1 MDQLPP
7 IAGRYRLL
15 TLLGAGG
22 MGEVWR
28 ARDTVLDRDVAV
40 KLLRDVDDPTMAE
53 RFRRESHSTARVV
66 HDDVVKIFDAG
77 SDDNDVF
84 LVMELLPG
92 PTLAEPIAQRG
103 ALPIDMA
110 VEYTRQVA
118 GALGA
123 AHRADV
129 VHRDIKPANLMFDA
143 DGRLTVL
150 DFGIAYAMTGVDAG
164 LTQTGHVIGSP
175 SYLSPEQASGDP
187 VGPPADVY
195 SLGCVLFEML
205 TGKVPYSAPHPVRI
219 LHMHLSEPVPRITD
233 FRAVP
238 PPLARL
244 VNRMLDKNPA
254 ARPSMDQV
262 AHELGYVLNGADPDA
277 TDLLSAGQ
285 APRPTQAM
293 AQRRLD
299 EPMAL
304 PNSRTGVMRGPDTP
318 PPVRAPRPASLRKF
332 PTSRLLGAVAIV
344 IACVF
349 AASWLAAYEPAPAEA
364 DQPSQS
370 SDNANGSDNTD
381 RSSDNSSGSD
391 DSGNSDNSA
400 DKPTDKSD
408 NKTLNRLDKLDRWR
422 ENLETWNIIDAGQ
435 SQEWEDQIDQIR
447 DLVETGENAK
457 REMEQLRDEFKGIRE
472 GEGQNGEKILDGLLK
487 QS

>member
-1 MDQLPP
+1 MDAHPP

-15 TLLGAGG
+15 ALLGAGG

-53 RFRRESHSTARVV
+53 RFRRESLSTARVV

-92 PTLAEPIAQRG
+92 PTLAEPLKERG
-103 ALPIDMA
+103 AMPVDMA
-110 VEYTRQVA
+110 VEYARQVA

-123 AHRADV
+123 AHRAGV
-129 VHRDIKPANLMFDA
+129 VHRDIKPANLMFDG

-175 SYLSPEQASGDP
+175 SYLSPEQAAGDP

-205 TGKVPYSAPHPVRI
+205 TGKVPYAAPHPVKI

-233 FRAVP
+233 FRSVP
-238 PPLARL
+238 APLERL
-244 VNRMLDKNPA
+244 VTRMLDKNPA

-262 AHELGYVLNGADPDA
+262 GHELGYVLSGADPDA
-277 TDLLSAGQ
+277 TDLLASGQ

-293 AQRRLD
+293 PQRPLD

-304 PNSRTGVMRGPDTP
+304 PNSRTGVLPRPDAP
-318 PPVRAPRPASLRKF
+318 PPVRGPRPGSLRKF
-332 PTSRLLGAVAIV
+332 PTGRLLGAVAIV
-344 IACVF
+344 IACLF
-349 AASWLAAYEPAPAEA
+349 AASWLAAYEPPPAEA

-370 SDNANGSDNTD
+370 SDDSGGSDTDTNTDTGSDN
-381 RSSDNSSGSD
+381 SSDNSSD
-391 DSGNSDNSA
+391 QN
-400 DKPTDKSD
+400 TDASD
-408 NKTLNRLDKLDRWR
+408 NKTLKRLDKLDRWR
-422 ENLETWNIIDAGQ
+422 ENLEGWNVIDEGQ
-435 SQEWEDQIDQIR
+435 SQEWEDQIQDIR
-447 DLVETGENAK
+447 DLVEKGESAK
-457 REMEQLRDEFKGIRE
+457 REMEQLRDEFKSIRE

-487 QS
+487 QN

>member
-1 MDQLPP
+1 MDELPP

-40 KLLRDVDDPTMAE
+40 KLMRDVDDPTMAE
-53 RFRRESHSTARVV
+53 RFRRESLSTARVV

-92 PTLAEPIAQRG
+92 PTLAEPLQQRG
-103 ALPIDMA
+103 PMPVDMA

-123 AHRADV
+123 AHRAGV
-129 VHRDIKPANLMFDA
+129 VHRDIKPANLMFDG

-205 TGKVPYSAPHPVRI
+205 TGKVPYSAPHPVKI

-238 PPLARL
+238 APLARL
-244 VNRMLDKNPA
+244 ATRMLDKNPA

-262 AHELGYVLNGADPDA
+262 GHELGYVLSGADPDA
-277 TDLLSAGQ
+277 TDRLSAGQ

-293 AQRRLD
+293 APRPLD

-304 PNSRTGVMRGPDTP
+304 ANSRTGVLPSPGTP
-318 PPVRAPRPASLRKF
+318 PPARGPRPRSLRKF
-332 PTSRLLGAVAIV
+332 PTGRLLGAVAIV

-349 AASWLAAYEPAPAEA
+349 AASWLAAYEPSPAEA
-364 DQPSQS
+364 QPSQS
-370 SDNANGSDNTD
+370 SDDSNTADDNTDSSDNTD
-381 RSSDNSSGSD
+381 
-391 DSGNSDNSA
+391 NSA
-400 DKPTDKSD
+400 DEPVDQSD
-408 NKTLNRLDKLDRWR
+408 NKTLNRLDRLDRWR
-422 ENLETWNIIDAGQ
+422 ENLEGWNVIDEGQ
-435 SQEWEDQIDQIR
+435 SQEWEDQIQQIR
-447 DLVETGENAK
+447 DLVEKGESAK
-457 REMEQLRDEFKGIRE
+457 REMEQLREEFDSLSKGD
-472 GEGQNGEKILDGLLK
+472 GKDGEKILDGLLK
-487 QS
+487 GN

>member
-1 MDQLPP
+1 MDELPP
-7 IAGRYRLL
+7 IAGRYQLL

-53 RFRRESHSTARVV
+53 RFRRESLSTARVV

-92 PTLAEPIAQRG
+92 PTLAEPLQQRG
-103 ALPIDMA
+103 AMPIDRA

-123 AHRADV
+123 AHRVGV
-129 VHRDIKPANLMFDA
+129 VHRDIKPANLMFDG

-244 VNRMLDKNPA
+244 VTRMLDKNPA
-254 ARPSMDQV
+254 ARPSMDQIV
-262 AHELGYVLNGADPDA
+262 HELGYVLNGADPDA
-277 TDLLSAGQ
+277 TDRLSAGQ
-285 APRPTQAM
+285 SPRTTQAM
-293 AQRRLD
+293 APRPLD

-304 PNSRTGVMRGPDTP
+304 ANSRTGVLPGPSTP
-318 PPVRAPRPASLRKF
+318 PPVRGPRPRSLRSF
-332 PTSRLLGAVAIV
+332 PTGRLLGAIAIV

-364 DQPSQS
+364 DQPTQS
-370 SDNANGSDNTD
+370 SDNSNSV
-381 RSSDNSSGSD
+381 DNSSDSGSEGSD
-391 DSGNSDNSA
+391 RSA
-400 DKPTDKSD
+400 DPGTDKSD

-422 ENLETWNIIDAGQ
+422 ENLESWNIIDAGQ
-435 SQEWEDQIDQIR
+435 SQEWEDQIQGIR
-447 DLVETGENAK
+447 DLVEKGESAK
-457 REMEQLRDEFKGIRE
+457 REMEQLRDEFDSLGKGDSKD
-472 GEGQNGEKILDGLLK
+472 GEKILDGLLK
-487 QS
+487 QH

>member
-1 MDQLPP
+1 MDELPP

-53 RFRRESHSTARVV
+53 RFRRESLSTARVV

-92 PTLAEPIAQRG
+92 PTLAEPLQQRG
-103 ALPIDMA
+103 PMPVDMA

-123 AHRADV
+123 AHRAGV
-129 VHRDIKPANLMFDA
+129 VHRDIKPANLMFDG

-205 TGKVPYSAPHPVRI
+205 TGKVPYSAPHPVKI

-238 PPLARL
+238 APLARL
-244 VNRMLDKNPA
+244 VTRMLDKNPA

-262 AHELGYVLNGADPDA
+262 GHELGYVLSGADPDA
-277 TDLLSAGQ
+277 TDRLSAGQ
-285 APRPTQAM
+285 APRPTQMM
-293 AQRRLD
+293 APRPLD

-304 PNSRTGVMRGPDTP
+304 ANSRTGVLPSPGNP
-318 PPVRAPRPASLRKF
+318 PPVRGPRPRSLRKF
-332 PTSRLLGAVAIV
+332 PTGRLLGAVAIV

-364 DQPSQS
+364 QTSQS
-370 SDNANGSDNTD
+370 SDNSDNADNNADNSDNSDNTD
-381 RSSDNSSGSD
+381 
-391 DSGNSDNSA
+391 NSA
-400 DKPTDKSD
+400 DEPVDKSD

-422 ENLETWNIIDAGQ
+422 ENLEGWNVIDEGQ
-435 SQEWEDQIDQIR
+435 SQEWEDQIQQIR
-447 DLVETGENAK
+447 DLVEKGESAK
-457 REMEQLRDEFKGIRE
+457 REMRELREEFDSLGKGD
-472 GEGQNGEKILDGLLK
+472 GKDGEKILDGLLK
-487 QS
+487 GN

>member
-1 MDQLPP
+1 MDAHPP
-7 IAGRYRLL
+7 IAGRYQLL
-15 TLLGAGG
+15 ALLGAGG

-53 RFRRESHSTARVV
+53 RFRRESLSTARVV

-92 PTLAEPIAQRG
+92 PTLAEPLQQRG
-103 ALPIDMA
+103 AMPVEMA
-110 VEYTRQVA
+110 VEYARQVA

-123 AHRADV
+123 AHRAGV
-129 VHRDIKPANLMFDA
+129 VHRDIKPANLMFDG

-175 SYLSPEQASGDP
+175 SYLSPEQAAGDP

-205 TGKVPYSAPHPVRI
+205 TGKVPYSAPHPVKI

-244 VNRMLDKNPA
+244 VTRMLDKNPA

-262 AHELGYVLNGADPDA
+262 GHELGYVLNGADPDA
-277 TDLLSAGQ
+277 TDRLSAGQ
-285 APRPTQAM
+285 APRLTQAM
-293 AQRRLD
+293 PQRPLD

-304 PNSRTGVMRGPDTP
+304 PGSRTGVLPRPDAP
-318 PPVRAPRPASLRKF
+318 PPVRGPRPGSLRKF
-332 PTSRLLGAVAIV
+332 PTGRLVGAVAIV

-370 SDNANGSDNTD
+370 SDD
-381 RSSDNSSGSD
+381 SSGSD
-391 DSGNSDNSA
+391 GTDSNPDSNSDNTA
-400 DKPTDKSD
+400 DENTDASD

-422 ENLETWNIIDAGQ
+422 ENLESWNVIDEDQ
-435 SQEWEDQIDQIR
+435 SEEWGDQIDQIR
-447 DLVETGENAK
+447 DLVEDGESAK
-457 REMEQLRDEFKGIRE
+457 REMRELRKEFDSLGKGDGKD
-472 GEGQNGEKILDGLLK
+472 GERILDGLLK
-487 QS
+487 GN

>member
-1 MDQLPP
+1 MDELPP

-53 RFRRESHSTARVV
+53 RFRRESLSTARVV

-92 PTLAEPIAQRG
+92 PTLAEPLQQRG
-103 ALPIDMA
+103 AMPVDMA

-123 AHRADV
+123 AHRAGV
-129 VHRDIKPANLMFDA
+129 VHRDIKPANLMFDG

-205 TGKVPYSAPHPVRI
+205 TGKVPYSAPHPVKI

-244 VNRMLDKNPA
+244 VTRMLDKNPA

-262 AHELGYVLNGADPDA
+262 GHELGYVLSGADPDA
-277 TDLLSAGQ
+277 TDRLSAGQ
-285 APRPTQAM
+285 TPRPTQAM
-293 AQRRLD
+293 APRPLD

-304 PNSRTGVMRGPDTP
+304 ANPRTGVLPSPGTP
-318 PPVRAPRPASLRKF
+318 PPVRGPRPRSLRKF
-332 PTSRLLGAVAIV
+332 PTGRLLGAVAIV

-364 DQPSQS
+364 QPSQR
-370 SDNANGSDNTD
+370 SDNSDNTD
-381 RSSDNSSGSD
+381 NNADNND
-391 DSGNSDNSA
+391 TNDTNDNADNSA
-400 DKPTDKSD
+400 DEPVDKSD
-408 NKTLNRLDKLDRWR
+408 NKTLNRLDRLDRWR
-422 ENLETWNIIDAGQ
+422 ENLEGWNVIDEGQ
-435 SQEWEDQIDQIR
+435 SQEWEDQIQQIR
-447 DLVETGENAK
+447 DLVEKGESAK
-457 REMEQLRDEFKGIRE
+457 REMEQLREEFDSLSKGD
-472 GEGQNGEKILDGLLK
+472 GKDGEKILDGLLK
-487 QS
+487 GN

>member
-1 MDQLPP
+1 MDELPP

-40 KLLRDVDDPTMAE
+40 KLLRDVDDATMAE
-53 RFRRESHSTARVV
+53 RFRRESLSTARVV

-92 PTLAEPIAQRG
+92 PTLAEPIKQRG
-103 ALPIDMA
+103 AMPVEMA

-123 AHRADV
+123 AHRAGV
-129 VHRDIKPANLMFDA
+129 VHRDIKPANLMFDG

-175 SYLSPEQASGDP
+175 SYLSPEQAAGDP

-205 TGKVPYSAPHPVRI
+205 TGKVPYSAPHPVKI

-244 VNRMLDKNPA
+244 VTRMLDKNPA

-262 AHELGYVLNGADPDA
+262 GHELGYVLNGADPDA
-277 TDLLSAGQ
+277 TDRLSAGQ
-285 APRPTQAM
+285 APLPTQAM
-293 AQRRLD
+293 PQRPLD
-299 EPMAL
+299 EPMGLAS
-304 PNSRTGVMRGPDTP
+304 SRTGVLPRPSTP
-318 PPVRAPRPASLRKF
+318 PPVRGPRPRSLRKF
-332 PTSRLLGAVAIV
+332 PTGRLLGAVVIV

-364 DQPSQS
+364 SQPSQS
-370 SDNANGSDNTD
+370 SDDSGSSDNTD
-381 RSSDNSSGSD
+381 TSADDNND
-391 DSGNSDNSA
+391 NNSDNPDNTS
-400 DKPTDKSD
+400 KSD

-422 ENLETWNIIDAGQ
+422 ENLESWNVIDGGQ
-435 SQEWEDQIDQIR
+435 SEEWEDQIQQIR
-447 DLVETGENAK
+447 DLVEKGESAK
-457 REMEQLRDEFKGIRE
+457 REMRELREEFDSLGKGD
-472 GEGQNGEKILDGLLK
+472 GKDGEKILDGLLK
-487 QS
+487 GN

>member
-1 MDQLPP
+1 MDALPP
-7 IAGRYRLL
+7 IAGRYQLL
-15 TLLGAGG
+15 ALLGAGG

-53 RFRRESHSTARVV
+53 RFRRESLSTARVV

-92 PTLAEPIAQRG
+92 PTLAEPLQQRG
-103 ALPIDMA
+103 PMPVEMA

-118 GALGA
+118 AALGA
-123 AHRADV
+123 AHRAGV
-129 VHRDIKPANLMFDA
+129 VHRDIKPANLMFDG

-175 SYLSPEQASGDP
+175 SYLSPEQAAGDP

-205 TGKVPYSAPHPVRI
+205 TGKVPYSAPHPVKI
-219 LHMHLSEPVPRITD
+219 LHMHLSDPVPRITD
-233 FRAVP
+233 FRSVP
-238 PPLARL
+238 APLARL
-244 VNRMLDKNPA
+244 VTRMLDKNPA
-254 ARPSMDQV
+254 ARPSMDQIG
-262 AHELGYVLNGADPDA
+262 HELGYVLSGADPDA
-277 TDLLSAGQ
+277 TDRLSSGQ

-293 AQRRLD
+293 PQRPLD

-304 PNSRTGVMRGPDTP
+304 PGSRTGVLRRPDTP
-318 PPVRAPRPASLRKF
+318 PPVRGPRPGSLRKF
-332 PTSRLLGAVAIV
+332 PAGRLLGAVALV

-349 AASWLAAYEPAPAEA
+349 AASWLASYEPAQA
-364 DQPSQS
+364 DQSSRS
-370 SDNANGSDNTD
+370 SDDSSGADGTDNGTDNTD
-381 RSSDNSSGSD
+381 GS
-391 DSGNSDNSA
+391 
-400 DKPTDKSD
+400 DKSD
-408 NKTLNRLDKLDRWR
+408 NKTLNRLDRLDRWR
-422 ENLETWNIIDAGQ
+422 ENLASWNVIDEAQ
-435 SQEWEDQIDQIR
+435 SQEWEDQIQQIR
-447 DLVETGENAK
+447 DLVEKGESAK
-457 REMEQLRDEFKGIRE
+457 REMQELRDEFDSLGNGDSKD
-472 GEGQNGEKILDGLLK
+472 GEKILDGLLK
-487 QS
+487 QNQ

>member
-1 MDQLPP
+1 MDEHPL

-15 TLLGAGG
+15 AQLGAGG

-77 SDDNDVF
+77 SDDNDIF

-92 PTLAEPIAQRG
+92 PTLAEPLQQRG
-103 ALPIDMA
+103 PMPVDLA
-110 VEYTRQVA
+110 VEYARQVA
-118 GALGA
+118 AALGA
-123 AHRADV
+123 AHRAGV
-129 VHRDIKPANLMFDA
+129 VHRDIKPANLMFDG

-175 SYLSPEQASGDP
+175 SYLSPEQAAGDP

-205 TGKVPYSAPHPVRI
+205 TAKVPYSAPHPVKI

-238 PPLARL
+238 APLARL
-244 VNRMLDKNPA
+244 ITRMLDKNPV

-262 AHELGYVLNGADPDA
+262 GHELGYVLSGADPDA
-277 TDLLSAGQ
+277 TDRLSAGQ

-293 AQRRLD
+293 PQRPLD

-304 PNSRTGVMRGPDTP
+304 ANSRTGVMQRPHTP
-318 PPVRAPRPASLRKF
+318 PPVRGPRPGSLRKF
-332 PTSRLLGAVAIV
+332 PTVRLLGAVAIV
-344 IACVF
+344 IACIF
-349 AASWLAAYEPAPAEA
+349 AASWLAAYEPASAEA

-370 SDNANGSDNTD
+370 SENSDNTD
-381 RSSDNSSGSD
+381 SDAE
-391 DSGNSDNSA
+391 NSDNSA
-400 DKPTDKSD
+400 DESTDKSDKSD
-408 NKTLNRLDKLDRWR
+408 NKTLNRLDRLDRWR
-422 ENLETWNIIDAGQ
+422 ENLEGWNIIDAGQ
-435 SQEWEDQIDQIR
+435 SQEWEDQIEQIR
-447 DLVETGENAK
+447 DLVEKGENAK
-457 REMEQLRDEFKGIRE
+457 REMEELRDEVKNIRE
-472 GEGQNGEKILDGLLK
+472 GGGKDGEKILDGLLK
-487 QS
+487 GA

>member
-1 MDQLPP
+1 MDELPP
-7 IAGRYRLL
+7 IAGRYQLL
-15 TLLGAGG
+15 ALLGAGG

-53 RFRRESHSTARVV
+53 RFRRESLSTARVV

-92 PTLAEPIAQRG
+92 PTLAEPLQERG
-103 ALPIDMA
+103 PMPVEVA
-110 VEYTRQVA
+110 VEYARQVA

-123 AHRADV
+123 AHRAGV
-129 VHRDIKPANLMFDA
+129 VHRDIKPANLMFDG

-175 SYLSPEQASGDP
+175 SYLSPEQAAGDP

-205 TGKVPYSAPHPVRI
+205 TGKVPYSAPHPVKI

-233 FRAVP
+233 FRSVP
-238 PPLARL
+238 APLARL
-244 VNRMLDKNPA
+244 VTRMLDKNPA

-262 AHELGYVLNGADPDA
+262 VHELGYVLNGADPDA
-277 TDLLSAGQ
+277 TDLLASGQ

-293 AQRRLD
+293 PQRPLD

-304 PNSRTGVMRGPDTP
+304 PNSRTGVLPRPDTA
-318 PPVRAPRPASLRKF
+318 PPVRGPRPRSLRKF
-332 PTSRLLGAVAIV
+332 PTGRLLGAAAIV
-344 IACVF
+344 IACLF

-370 SDNANGSDNTD
+370 SDNSD
-381 RSSDNSSGSD
+381 
-391 DSGNSDNSA
+391 NSDNSGSS
-400 DKPTDKSD
+400 DDNTDTGSDNGTDQNTDASD

-422 ENLETWNIIDAGQ
+422 ENLESWNVIDEGQ
-435 SQEWEDQIDQIR
+435 SQEWEDQIQDIR
-447 DLVETGENAK
+447 DLVERGESAK
-457 REMEQLRDEFKGIRE
+457 REMEQLRDEFDSLGKRDGKD
-472 GEGQNGEKILDGLLK
+472 GEKILDGLLK
-487 QS
+487 GS

>member
-1 MDQLPP
+1 MDAHPP
-7 IAGRYRLL
+7 IAGRYQLL
-15 TLLGAGG
+15 ALLGAGG

-53 RFRRESHSTARVV
+53 RFRRESLSTARVV

-92 PTLAEPIAQRG
+92 PTLAEPLQQRG
-103 ALPIDMA
+103 PMPVEMA
-110 VEYTRQVA
+110 VEYARQVSA
-118 GALGA
+118 ALGA
-123 AHRADV
+123 AHRVGV
-129 VHRDIKPANLMFDA
+129 VHRDIKPANLMFDG

-175 SYLSPEQASGDP
+175 SYLSPEQAAGDP

-205 TGKVPYSAPHPVRI
+205 TGKVPYSAPHPVKI

-244 VNRMLDKNPA
+244 VTRMLDKNPA

-262 AHELGYVLNGADPDA
+262 GHELGYVLNGADPDA
-277 TDLLSAGQ
+277 TDRLAAGQ
-285 APRPTQAM
+285 APRLTQAM
-293 AQRRLD
+293 PQRPLD

-304 PNSRTGVMRGPDTP
+304 PGSRTGVLPRPDAP
-318 PPVRAPRPASLRKF
+318 PPVRGPRPGSLRKF
-332 PTSRLLGAVAIV
+332 PTGRLLGAVAIV
-344 IACVF
+344 VACVF

-370 SDNANGSDNTD
+370 SDN
-381 RSSDNSSGSD
+381 SSGSD
-391 DSGNSDNSA
+391 STDSNTEPDNTADETTEASD
-400 DKPTDKSD
+400 D
-408 NKTLNRLDKLDRWR
+408 KTLNRLDKLDRWR
-422 ENLETWNIIDAGQ
+422 ENLEDWNVID
-435 SQEWEDQIDQIR
+435 EDQSEEWGDKIDQIR
-447 DLVETGENAK
+447 DLVEEGQSAK
-457 REMEQLRDEFKGIRE
+457 REMRELRDEFDSLGKRDGKD
-472 GEGQNGEKILDGLLK
+472 GEKILDGLLK
-487 QS
+487 GN

>member
-1 MDQLPP
+1 MDELPP

-53 RFRRESHSTARVV
+53 RFRRESLSTARVV

-92 PTLAEPIAQRG
+92 PTLAEPLQQRG
-103 ALPIDMA
+103 AMPVDMA

-123 AHRADV
+123 AHRAGV
-129 VHRDIKPANLMFDA
+129 VHRDIKPANLMFDG

-205 TGKVPYSAPHPVRI
+205 TGKVPYSAPHPVKI

-238 PPLARL
+238 APLARL
-244 VNRMLDKNPA
+244 VTRMLDKNPA

-262 AHELGYVLNGADPDA
+262 GHELGYVLSGADPDA
-277 TDLLSAGQ
+277 TDLLSGGQ
-285 APRPTQAM
+285 APRPTQTM
-293 AQRRLD
+293 APRPLD

-304 PNSRTGVMRGPDTP
+304 ANSRTGVLPSPGTP
-318 PPVRAPRPASLRKF
+318 PPVRGPRPRSLRKF
-332 PTSRLLGAVAIV
+332 PTGRLLGAVAIV

-364 DQPSQS
+364 QTSQS
-370 SDNANGSDNTD
+370 SDNSDNTD
-381 RSSDNSSGSD
+381 NNADNSDNT
-391 DSGNSDNSA
+391 DNSA
-400 DKPTDKSD
+400 DEPVDKSD

-422 ENLETWNIIDAGQ
+422 ENLEGWNVIDEGQ
-435 SQEWEDQIDQIR
+435 SQEWEDQIQQIR
-447 DLVETGENAK
+447 DLVEKGESAK
-457 REMEQLRDEFKGIRE
+457 REMEQLREEFDSLSKGD
-472 GEGQNGEKILDGLLK
+472 GKDGEKILDGLLK
-487 QS
+487 GN

>member
-1 MDQLPP
+1 MDAHPP
-7 IAGRYRLL
+7 IAGRYQLL
-15 TLLGAGG
+15 DLLGAGG

-53 RFRRESHSTARVV
+53 RFRRESLSTARVV

-77 SDDNDVF
+77 TDDNDVF

-92 PTLAEPIAQRG
+92 PTLAEPLQQRG
-103 ALPIDMA
+103 AMPVEMA
-110 VEYTRQVA
+110 VEYARQVSA
-118 GALGA
+118 ALGA
-123 AHRADV
+123 AHRAGV
-129 VHRDIKPANLMFDA
+129 VHRDIKPANLMFDG

-175 SYLSPEQASGDP
+175 SYLSPEQAAGDP

-205 TGKVPYSAPHPVRI
+205 TGKVPYSAPHPVKI

-244 VNRMLDKNPA
+244 ITRMLDKNPA
-254 ARPSMDQV
+254 ARPSMDQIG
-262 AHELGYVLNGADPDA
+262 HELGYVLSGADPDA
-277 TDLLSAGQ
+277 TDRLSAGQ
-285 APRPTQAM
+285 APRLTQAM
-293 AQRRLD
+293 PQRPLD

-304 PNSRTGVMRGPDTP
+304 PGSRTGVLRRPDAP
-318 PPVRAPRPASLRKF
+318 PPVRGPRPGSLRKF
-332 PTSRLLGAVAIV
+332 PTGRLLGAVAIV
-344 IACVF
+344 IACIF
-349 AASWLAAYEPAPAEA
+349 AASGLAAYEPAPAEA

-370 SDNANGSDNTD
+370 SDN
-381 RSSDNSSGSD
+381 SSGSD
-391 DSGNSDNSA
+391 STDSNTDADNTA
-400 DKPTDKSD
+400 DENTEASGD
-408 NKTLNRLDKLDRWR
+408 KTLDRLDRLDNWR
-422 ENLETWNIIDAGQ
+422 ENLEDWNVIDEDQ
-435 SQEWEDQIDQIR
+435 SEEWENQIDQIR
-447 DLVETGENAK
+447 DLVERGESAK
-457 REMEQLRDEFKGIRE
+457 REMRELREEFDSLGKRDGKD
-472 GEGQNGEKILDGLLK
+472 GEKILDGLLK
-487 QS
+487 GN

>member
-1 MDQLPP
+1 MDELPP

-53 RFRRESHSTARVV
+53 RFRRESLSTARVV

-92 PTLAEPIAQRG
+92 PTLAEPLQQRG
-103 ALPIDMA
+103 AMPVDMA

-123 AHRADV
+123 AHRAGV
-129 VHRDIKPANLMFDA
+129 VHRDIKPANLMFDG

-205 TGKVPYSAPHPVRI
+205 TGKVPYSAPHPVKI

-238 PPLARL
+238 APLARL
-244 VNRMLDKNPA
+244 VTRMLDKNPA

-262 AHELGYVLNGADPDA
+262 GHELGYVLSGADPDA
-277 TDLLSAGQ
+277 TDRLSAGQ
-285 APRPTQAM
+285 APRPTQMM
-293 AQRRLD
+293 APRPLD

-304 PNSRTGVMRGPDTP
+304 ANSRTGVLPSPGTP
-318 PPVRAPRPASLRKF
+318 PPVRGPRPGSLRKF
-332 PTSRLLGAVAIV
+332 PTGRLLGAVAIV

-364 DQPSQS
+364 QTSQS
-370 SDNANGSDNTD
+370 SDNSDNTD
-381 RSSDNSSGSD
+381 NNAD
-391 DSGNSDNSA
+391 NSDNTDNA
-400 DKPTDKSD
+400 DNAADEPVDKSD

-422 ENLETWNIIDAGQ
+422 ENLEGWNVIDEGQ
-435 SQEWEDQIDQIR
+435 SQEWEDQIQQIR
-447 DLVETGENAK
+447 DLVEKGESAK
-457 REMEQLRDEFKGIRE
+457 REMRELREEFDSLGKGD
-472 GEGQNGEKILDGLLK
+472 GKDGEKILDGLLK
-487 QS
+487 GN

>member
-1 MDQLPP
+1 MDELPP

-53 RFRRESHSTARVV
+53 RFRRESLSTARVV

-103 ALPIDMA
+103 ALPIDTA
-110 VEYTRQVA
+110 VEYARQVA

-123 AHRADV
+123 AHRAGV
-129 VHRDIKPANLMFDA
+129 VHRDIKPANLMFDG

-244 VNRMLDKNPA
+244 VTRMLDKNPA

-277 TDLLSAGQ
+277 TDRLSAGQ
-285 APRPTQAM
+285 SPRTTQAM
-293 AQRRLD
+293 APRPLD

-304 PNSRTGVMRGPDTP
+304 ANSRTGVLSGPSTP
-318 PPVRAPRPASLRKF
+318 PPVRGPRPRSLRSF
-332 PTSRLLGAVAIV
+332 PTGRLLGAIAIV

-364 DQPSQS
+364 DQPAES
-370 SDNANGSDNTD
+370 SD
-381 RSSDNSSGSD
+381 SSNSVDNSSDS
-391 DSGNSDNSA
+391 DSGSEGADKSA
-400 DKPTDKSD
+400 DRNADKSDKSD

-422 ENLETWNIIDAGQ
+422 ENLESWNIIDAGQ
-435 SQEWEDQIDQIR
+435 SQEWEDQIQGIR
-447 DLVETGENAK
+447 DLVEKGESAK
-457 REMEQLRDEFKGIRE
+457 REMEQLRDEFDSLGKGDSKD
-472 GEGQNGEKILDGLLK
+472 GEKILDGLLK
-487 QS
+487 QH